1 MTTLLG
7 VFRFDETV
15 KALNTGTKGKAPQR
29 PEGPAGRQHL
39 RELVNP
45 NIVQAAPKVG
55 HTHTH
60 SIFS

>member
-55 HTHTH
+55 HTH